1 MNYLIEQDGT
11 IVLKKTPQEA
21 ELMYKAVQSK
31 HILLRKDPAS
41 KKACNQLLEL
51 QLQLNDAIVDSNKAK
66 MKLMKENLKAKIEK
80 ESYKVFQPKRLSLWH
95 RFINFLDNPF
105 CTHDYEWAHT
115 RCGAKFTIDG
125 MIFSKA
131 LYPSEVYGTVDT
143 EQGEILVNWNDRG
156 RCSSKE
162 LRDVHCYDLIR
173 RDQKERDAQ
182 LITGMAYV
190 LLLFSLV
197 FLLLNF

>member
-80 ESYKVFQPKRLSLWH
+80 ESYQVFESKRLSLWH

-125 MIFSKA
+125 MIFSKE

-143 EQGEILVNWNDRG
+143 EEGEILVSWNDRG
-156 RCSSKE
+156 SCSSKE
-162 LRDVHCYDLIR
+162 LRDDHCYDLIR